1 MMLVSSLSLG
11 SLETVGDTSFSIGEA
26 GHDSARLAYRVLTV
40 FFGCPVGVILGG
52 SATLLA
58 LSVRNIREFRRA
70 GYYRPLIS
78 LAVLGV
84 GCTVMLAVF
93 SHLLGVEKIHAP
105 IVLVSVIGGVALG
118 CLLGRGI
125 LADGKASR
133 EGELLLSS
141 NPPKLLS

>member
-1 MMLVSSLSLG
+1 MSVSSLSSG
-11 SLETVGDTSFSIGEA
+11 SLETVGHSSFSIEEA
-26 GHDSARLAYRVLTV
+26 GHDSARLAYKVLTV

-52 SATLLA
+52 SVTLLA
-58 LSVRNIREFRRA
+58 LSVSKLREFGRS
-70 GYYRPLIS
+70 GYYKPLMS
-78 LAVLGV
+78 LAILGV

-93 SHLLGVEKIHAP
+93 SRLLGVEKIHAP
-105 IVLVSVIGGVALG
+105 IASVGVIAGVALG